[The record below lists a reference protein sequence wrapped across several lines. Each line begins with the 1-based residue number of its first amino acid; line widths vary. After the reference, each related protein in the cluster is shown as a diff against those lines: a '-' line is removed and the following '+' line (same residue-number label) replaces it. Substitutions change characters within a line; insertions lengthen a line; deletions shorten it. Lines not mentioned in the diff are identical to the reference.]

1 MLAVIFVRVGSRHNG
16 GETNHRTIIR
26 RDATMEMGKQSMG
39 TVMKTERK
47 KLRLSPFTINRRRRA
62 KPADGK

>member
-16 GETNHRTIIR
+16 GECNHRATIR
-26 RDATMEMGKQSMG
+26 RESGGNSDG
-39 TVMKTERK
+39 TSVMYKKKTKRR
-47 KLRLSPFTINRRRRA
+47 LQLSPFTINRKPRA